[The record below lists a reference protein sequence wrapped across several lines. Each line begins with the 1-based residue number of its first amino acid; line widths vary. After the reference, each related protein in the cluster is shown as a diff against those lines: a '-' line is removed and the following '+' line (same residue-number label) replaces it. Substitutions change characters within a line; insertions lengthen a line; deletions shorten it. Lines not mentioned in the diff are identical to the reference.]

1 MGCNFK
7 RLIDSTDSFD
17 SIRVKEL
24 IDLSIVI
31 FLRYIL
37 PFTKFLL
44 IPYISA
50 LPLPSANLYLC
61 RCRAPIAS
69 LDCMEEFSGTGGHLD
84 FGIEFLTII

>member
-31 FLRYIL
+31 LLRYLL

-44 IPYISA
+44 ISYIFA
-50 LPLPSANLYLC
+50 LPSANLCLC